1 MLTEISDAIWQYV
14 FPHLDLQD
22 IMQLAS
28 TCTAFQHLIAHTPL
42 DHLSA
47 AVRQT
52 VLPSELTSDQSL
64 LELVSQQGE
73 FLTRLRGRG
82 SFSPRI
88 QHLSFN
94 DDVLGGNAHHAPSQN
109 GPLFQFEQLLWSP
122 STKFE
127 DPSRWLLLNP
137 ESGGERA
144 PIVLDTKTGEQVSFH
159 ERRCP
164 FGLDPPLPGH
174 VPELHASW
182 LSDGHCLLLHPAQED
197 WWHGYAYSPKGTR
210 LVDACSQSMTP
221 VILPGVQHAGN
232 SHFFTARSL
241 DDHERDLLAW
251 VASPVVNRRLEDH
264 IIVFEVI
271 GWRTLFQLACPEDA
285 LHMFLQ
291 RSGLQI
297 SPGRQGER
305 QNVGINWDITAHDLK
320 LSPNKRLLAVTWL
333 CQRREGQAREDSKSM
348 LMGLSIHDAVSGACQ
363 HSMVLTPEGPGPTHQ
378 PEWLPRSSNLMYA
391 NSNGLHLITSA
402 GQLLWRTPLPEIHLR
417 LLTSMAWQ
425 PDARSLTITPSA
437 SPCGRWVLVT
447 EEYYRAQHA
456 VYRSHFHHEPAGSED
471 QEPTFKGRISI
482 VEASTGSIL
491 ASQMTH
497 HPCVG
502 HIEWSVSGDTCL
514 HGGLP
519 GVCCI
524 IAPNLQAVPQ
534 TNSLD
539 ARPPPEHTVKPR
551 TIVLT
556 VQGKL
561 RSLSPCGTII
571 AGLKMSKDASLA
583 ALLHWQPH
591 PAAVVTMKL
600 TGPDRVKMAD
610 HSPLVIQKC
619 LEAAAWH
626 PLQSAC
632 LYAVGSNSGGV
643 FVIDAKANRCVVSWD
658 EDELHGHPTAFHQ
671 RPYSRPDSC
680 AADDLHTEGGW
691 DMDPTAIQHK
701 LEWSKDGRRL
711 AVASGASS
719 STRARC
725 SILHFGDSFSRTF
738 AP

>member
-1 MLTEISDAIWQYV
+1 MEISDAIWQYA

-28 TCTAFQHLIAHTPL
+28 TCAAFHRLIAHTPL

-47 AVRQT
+47 AVRQA
-52 VLPSELTSDQSL
+52 VLPSELTSKRSL

-73 FLTRLRGRG
+73 LLTRLRGRG

-88 QHLSFN
+88 QHLQFSARHKPSLRRP
-94 DDVLGGNAHHAPSQN
+94 VLR
-109 GPLFQFEQLLWSP
+109 FEQVLWSP
-122 STKFE
+122 STIFE

-137 ESGGERA
+137 ESGSQQA
-144 PIVLDTKTGEQVSFH
+144 PIVLDTASGEQVSFQG
-159 ERRCP
+159 RRCP
-164 FGLDPPLPGH
+164 SGLDPPLPGH
-174 VPELHASW
+174 DPELHASW
-182 LSDGHCLLLHPAQED
+182 LSDGHRLLLHPAQEH
-197 WWHGYAYSPKGTR
+197 WWHGYAYRPQGMR
-210 LVDACSQSMTP
+210 LVYTCSQSMCP

-241 DDHERDLLAW
+241 DDHAIDILAW

-264 IIVFEVI
+264 IMVFDVS
-271 GWRTLFQLACPEDA
+271 GWRTLFQLACPENV
-285 LHMFLQ
+285 LHTFLQ
-291 RSGLQI
+291 RHGLRI
-297 SPGRQGER
+297 SPVQQEEGKDWNIG
-305 QNVGINWDITAHDLK
+305 AHDLQ

-333 CQRREGQAREDSKSM
+333 CQRRDGQAHPDSTSR
-348 LMGLSIHDAVSGACQ
+348 LMGLSIHNAVSGACQ
-363 HSMVLTPEGPGPTHQ
+363 HSMVVPTTGQEPTHQ
-378 PEWLPRSSNLMYA
+378 PEWLPCSSNLMYA
-391 NSNGLHLITSA
+391 NSDGLHLITST
-402 GQLLWRTPLPEIHLR
+402 GQPLWHISLADRCPRFADAL
-417 LLTSMAWQ
+417 AWQ
-425 PDARSLTITPSA
+425 LDKWALTITPSA
-437 SPCGRWVLVT
+437 SPCGRWVLAT
-447 EEYYRAQHA
+447 EERSGAQRTAYESSSNLGRADLRGQ
-456 VYRSHFHHEPAGSED
+456 RS
-471 QEPTFKGRISI
+471 TFQGCISM
-482 VEASTGSIL
+482 VEVSTGSVL
-491 ASQMTH
+491 ASHMTQY
-497 HPCVG
+497 PCKG
-502 HIEWSVSGDTCL
+502 HIQWSVSGDTCL

-524 IAPNLQAVPQ
+524 IFPNLLAVPQ
-534 TNSLD
+534 TISLD
-539 ARPPPEHTVKPR
+539 TRPPPEHTVKPR
-551 TIVLT
+551 TILMVR
-556 VQGKL
+556 GKL

-610 HSPLVIQKC
+610 HSPLVIQEC

-643 FVIDAKANRCVVSWD
+643 FLIDAKANRCVMSWD

-680 AADDLHTEGGW
+680 ADDDPHTEGGW
-691 DMDPTAIQHK
+691 DMDPIAIQHK

-711 AVASGASS
+711 VVASGASS
-719 STRARC
+719 TTRARC